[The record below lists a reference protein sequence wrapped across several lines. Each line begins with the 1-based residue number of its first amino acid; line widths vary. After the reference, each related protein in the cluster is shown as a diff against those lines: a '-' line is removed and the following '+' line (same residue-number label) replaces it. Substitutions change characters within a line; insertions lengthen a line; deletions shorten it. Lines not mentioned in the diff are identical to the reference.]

1 MFNLEKSLKEIERSV
16 SHIHFETLDMRSDL
30 QETFNQRNEDN
41 TKKMKELITSLK
53 EEAEMLEWIL
63 SR

>member
-1 MFNLEKSLKEIERSV
+1 MFNLEKPLKEIERAV
-16 SHIHFETLDMRSDL
+16 AQTHFATLDMRSNL
-30 QETFNQRNEDN
+30 QETFNQCNERN